1 MPHAREPKRETKR
14 ETKRTT
20 KREAKPGDWRKR
32 LHAGKQSKLVTLDK
46 PFAGIPAGAKL
57 FIATP
62 EIVARYV
69 AEIPYGEVR
78 TIERLRNELAR
89 RNRADATCP
98 VTAAMF
104 LRIACEAAWDELEAG
119 TPIEQ
124 VVPFWRAV
132 APDTPIA
139 KRLRCG
145 GEWLQRQREIEA
157 TRTAR
162 EARARG

>member
-1 MPHAREPKRETKR
+1 MPRARDSKRATDLDTTRATKR
-14 ETKRTT
+14 A
-20 KREAKPGDWRKR
+20 AKPGDWRKR
-32 LHAGKQSKLVTLDK
+32 LNARKQSKLVTLDK

-62 EIVARYV
+62 EIVAQYL

-89 RNRADATCP
+89 RHRADATCP
-98 VTAAMF
+98 VTTAIF
-104 LRIACEAAWDELEAG
+104 LRVACEAAWDELEAG
-119 TPIEQ
+119 APIEQ

-139 KRLRCG
+139 RRLRCG
-145 GEWLQRQREIEA
+145 GEWLQRQREIE
-157 TRTAR
+157 TERTAG
-162 EARARG
+162 EQRARS